1 MYDCM
6 HPVSVSEETNI
17 LYLIND
23 MMLNICMKSYH
34 TIDIIIFLYHVRH
47 GTWLDATDS
56 ETEGVWVWGNGSLVT
71 WTNWKSGNDLFT
83 SFDSMEVRY

>member
-56 ETEGVWVWGNGSLVT
+56 ETEGQWVWGNGSLVT